1 MGAVLAANDLLAAGV
16 KRDHES
22 YGCDIY
28 VAHTSL
34 EALVQAATTDF
45 FTLFLLNSSVHS
57 ARSRL
62 SLRIMSMAQIDF
74 YKSYNSHIWVM
85 GMEHQEPHD

>member
-22 YGCDIY
+22 YGCDVY
-28 VAHTSL
+28 VAHTSPG
-34 EALVQAATTDF
+34 ALVQAVTTDF
-45 FTLFLLNSSVHS
+45 FTLFLQNSSVHS

-62 SLRIMSMAQIDF
+62 SLRIMITAQIGF
-74 YKSYNSHIWVM
+74 YKSCNSHIWVM
-85 GMEHQEPHD
+85 GMEHE